1 MQESSER
8 VRAEGGEWGPGSGPM
23 SQLGA
28 EVTGPAMI
36 QLREVRQAWGSDVPA
51 YDSAYPEIAKRSALE
66 GTLTFLIAPFLI
78 VLLEPAWVLLC
89 CCCC

>member
-8 VRAEGGEWGPGSGPM
+8 VSAEGGEGGPGSGPM

-36 QLREVRQAWGSDVPA
+36 QLREVRQAWGRGPTGGRVWREVGS
-51 YDSAYPEIAKRSALE
+51 S
-66 GTLTFLIAPFLI
+66 G
-78 VLLEPAWVLLC
+78 
-89 CCCC
+89 

>member
-36 QLREVRQAWGSDVPA
+36 QLREVPWWEKGGSF
-51 YDSAYPEIAKRSALE
+51 SRHTE
-66 GTLTFLIAPFLI
+66 GSVVNAGSQSQPLQRWLATLAM
-78 VLLEPAWVLLC
+78 
-89 CCCC
+89 